1 MCILAL
7 CLLLLQGADQPPEA
21 TLALDVLDG
30 GDFSLGVHPE
40 LDRVPWWRTRSGAP
54 RVEPSKGGGIL
65 VLEGGTAV
73 EQPFALHG
81 NAPFVFAGELTGR
94 GAVELEDGAGG
105 VARAEFQ
112 FEEPTAL
119 QLDRV
124 WLERELGRSS
134 TPRYTLRL
142 FGVDPNVPARWRGLS
157 VTTPAPETTLLEM
170 RSDVLARIDRIV
182 LPYLEHSLDRVGPR
196 ATHFVTQLFD
206 TDTAAPA
213 GAPMSRVGFSPLFD
227 NLLFAY
233 HREPREEWGAALT
246 AHLGDFLELCLHPS
260 TGLPRTW
267 DPVADQ
273 PADGEPIEIAIH
285 LRFLID
291 AAERGP
297 QALRQPC
304 LEAAQRIGEWVLAYG
319 VLPTGE
325 VAPKYRPGDGRPYT
339 ETAPLRRLD
348 VPAQLARLGARLGDE
363 RHLRAAREAVRVLE
377 YAHHWPGTW
386 DRIDPGFDDDYGH
399 YGERAVTMWE
409 AWPNEPAFRDLALS
423 GWHTYAPL
431 WRDAVRHGGNIA
443 ADQVRCWRIAERI
456 ARLEPE
462 LAASIGPLVDEA
474 ARLHYKGGQG
484 TDGVWVDVTIFGF
497 DPQRLPVGDTAGVPH
512 NLLEGLAVA
521 HDGKLGLATPETRA
535 RFLLAMAATDLAF
548 GGRYGYI
555 TGTRRAVGQGATNP
569 AIGSLRL
576 LPALVDLLE
585 RLPG

>member
-1 MCILAL
+1 MCIPAL
-7 CLLLLQGADQPPEA
+7 FLLLLQGAAPNPGP

-30 GDFSLGVHPE
+30 GDFSLGLHPE
-40 LDRVPWWRTRSGAP
+40 LERVPWWRTKSGAP

-65 VLEGGTAV
+65 VLGAGVAV
-73 EQPFALHG
+73 EQPFALLG
-81 NAPFVFAGELTGR
+81 ASPFVFAGELQGV
-94 GAVELEDGAGG
+94 GAVEMEDGRGG
-105 VARAEFQ
+105 IARAEFD
-112 FEEPTAL
+112 FTDPTRV

-124 WLERELGRSS
+124 WLEAEFGRPSA
-134 TPRYTLRL
+134 PRYTLRL
-142 FGVDPNVPARWRGLS
+142 FGVDAERPARWRDLS
-157 VTTPAPETTLLEM
+157 VKTEAPEPSLAEL
-170 RSDVLARIDRIV
+170 RQDVLRRIDHIV
-182 LPYLEHSLDRVGPR
+182 APYLEHSLDRVGPR
-196 ATHFVTQLFD
+196 STNFLTQLFD

-213 GAPMSRVGFSPLFD
+213 GAPMSRVGYSPLFD
-227 NLLFAY
+227 NLLLAY
-233 HREPREEWGAALT
+233 HLEPREEWGEVLT
-246 AHLGDFLELCLHPS
+246 AHLVDFLELCLHPT

-291 AAERGP
+291 ASERGP
-297 QALRQPC
+297 EALTERC
-304 LEAAQRIGEWVLAYG
+304 WEAARRIGEWVLAHG

-325 VAPKYRPGDGRPYT
+325 VAPKYRPADGRPYT

-348 VPAQLARLGARLGDE
+348 VPAQLARLGARMGDE

-409 AWPNEPAFRDLALS
+409 AWPKEPAFRDLALS
-423 GWHTYAPL
+423 GWHTFAPL

-443 ADQVRCWRIAERI
+443 ADQVRCWSIAERI
-456 ARLEPE
+456 ARLEPD
-462 LAASIGPLVDEA
+462 LAPSIASLVDEA
-474 ARLHYKGGQG
+474 ARLHFKGGQG

-521 HDGKLGLATPETRA
+521 HDAALGLDTPETRA
-535 RFLLAMAATDLAF
+535 RFLLAMAATDEAF
-548 GGRYGYI
+548 GGPFGYI
-555 TGTRRAVGQGATNP
+555 SGARRAVGEGATNP

-576 LPALVDLLE
+576 LPALVDILE
-585 RLPG
+585 RLPR